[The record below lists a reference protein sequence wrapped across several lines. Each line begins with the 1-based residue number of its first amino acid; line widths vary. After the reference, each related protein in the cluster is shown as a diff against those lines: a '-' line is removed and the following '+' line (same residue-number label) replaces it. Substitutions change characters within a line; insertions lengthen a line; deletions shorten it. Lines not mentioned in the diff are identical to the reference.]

1 MSPRYGPG
9 GGPRGPVPMRSP
21 QVEFNVRRLPR
32 AKREKDRKNE
42 RASMMQRGR
51 KSERGLDGFDRRGR
65 VTSLFLFPPFQGPP
79 GGVPGQPLM
88 PNNMGDGS
96 RPGHPGMGMQRM
108 GPPPNSRMSG
118 PMNSP
123 QYGPPMGPRGP
134 PPNGSPMGPG
144 GPMQPM
150 SMSGPGG
157 RPPWGGGPNSS
168 QGMNMNSMNSYSTSS
183 PGSYS
188 GPPGGPPGTPI
199 MPSPQENTTGGD
211 MYGMMKGG
219 PGGNMGGPS
228 MPGQFPMGE
237 GPGPMPMGPGD
248 MPPMNGKPRC
258 YSAAQNRYTS
268 FMDHSYLPCTIVQER
283 VWLGQKAKNDFSP
296 MALALFM
303 VQHTCLGHISWPV

>member
-1 MSPRYGPG
+1 
-9 GGPRGPVPMRSP
+9 
-21 QVEFNVRRLPR
+21 
-32 AKREKDRKNE
+32 
-42 RASMMQRGR
+42 
-51 KSERGLDGFDRRGR
+51 
-65 VTSLFLFPPFQGPP
+65 
-79 GGVPGQPLM
+79 M

-150 SMSGPGG
+150 SMSGPAG
-157 RPPWGGGPNSS
+157 RPPWGGPNSS
-168 QGMNMNSMNSYSTSS
+168 QGMNMNSMNNYSTSS

-228 MPGQFPMGE
+228 SMPGQFPMGE
-237 GPGPMPMGPGD
+237 GPGPMPMGPAD
-248 MPPMNGKPRC
+248 MPPMNGESLLCFADNFFNRC
-258 YSAAQNRYTS
+258 YAFLFNSPPPR
-268 FMDHSYLPCTIVQER
+268 
-283 VWLGQKAKNDFSP
+283 KAYVINVCVS
-296 MALALFM
+296 
-303 VQHTCLGHISWPV
+303 I